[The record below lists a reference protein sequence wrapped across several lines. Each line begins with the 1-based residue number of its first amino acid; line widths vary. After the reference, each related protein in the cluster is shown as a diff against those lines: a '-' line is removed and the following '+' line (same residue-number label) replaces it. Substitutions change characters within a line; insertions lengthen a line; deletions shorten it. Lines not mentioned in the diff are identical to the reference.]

1 MATVAL
7 IGTRMDL
14 YAVLYGVWLCVLVI
28 MNRKKLA
35 KIWGIFQV
43 FIVMLIP
50 IQYAM
55 AVGLPP
61 ALCIGKKHIHL
72 LLEAFTG
79 LKLITFS
86 QVIIHINSEQKSKVE
101 ETIFIS
107 NFMK

>member
-14 YAVLYGVWLCVLVI
+14 YAVLYGVWLCVLVV
-28 MNRKKLA
+28 MKRENLA

-43 FIVMLIP
+43 FTVMVVP

-61 ALCIGKKHIHL
+61 ALCIGKQL
-72 LLEAFTG
+72 
-79 LKLITFS
+79 
-86 QVIIHINSEQKSKVE
+86 
-101 ETIFIS
+101 
-107 NFMK
+107 MY

>member
-14 YAVLYGVWLCVLVI
+14 YAVLYGLWLCVLVI
-28 MNRKKLA
+28 MEREKLA
-35 KIWGIFQV
+35 KIWSIYKV

-61 ALCIGKKHIHL
+61 ALCIGK
-72 LLEAFTG
+72 E
-79 LKLITFS
+79 
-86 QVIIHINSEQKSKVE
+86 
-101 ETIFIS
+101 
-107 NFMK
+107 